1 MNLDPMNKV
10 RAVGMVIERTPSH
23 PVLFTTGY
31 TCRIAKHIAD
41 RDNHFYMTG
50 SMGLV
55 SSIGVGI
62 ALSGGR
68 STVVVDGDGSL
79 LMNPA
84 GLITAGSMPH
94 LPLLHIVMD
103 DARYAS
109 TGGQQTPGAAAD
121 FCGLA
126 RASGYHFAAEVERQA
141 EFSAVLARLLPVL
154 RGPSLLHC
162 VLSAEDPPVPPRV
175 EVDLARHA
183 RRFGGWI
190 RTEGSAQPNRTVTRG

>member
-10 RAVGMVIERTPSH
+10 QAVGTVIERTPSR

-62 ALSGGR
+62 ALSSGR

-94 LPLLHIVMD
+94 LPLLHVVMD

-109 TGGQQTPGAAAD
+109 TGGRDPWCGGGLLRSGASQRLPLRRR
-121 FCGLA
+121 G
-126 RASGYHFAAEVERQA
+126 RKASR
-141 EFSAVLARLLPVL
+141 VL
-154 RGPSLLHC
+154 RDPRPVAAGSQWA
-162 VLSAEDPPVPPRV
+162 VSSALRPFR
-175 EVDLARHA
+175 
-183 RRFGGWI
+183 
-190 RTEGSAQPNRTVTRG
+190 

>member
-1 MNLDPMNKV
+1 VNKV
-10 RAVGMVIERTPSH
+10 EAIGAVIELTPGQ

-31 TCRIAKHIAD
+31 ACRIAKHIAD

-62 ALSGGR
+62 ALSTGR

-84 GLITAGSMPH
+84 GLITAGSMPR

-103 DARYAS
+103 DASYAS
-109 TGGQQTPGAAAD
+109 TGGQDTPGAAAD
-121 FCGLA
+121 FRGLA
-126 RASGYHFAAEVERQA
+126 RASGYHFAANAQRPA
-141 EFSAVLARLLPVL
+141 ELSAILARLLSVPT
-154 RGPSLLHC
+154 GPALVHC

-175 EVDLARHA
+175 QVDLARHA
-183 RRFGGWI
+183 RRFGSWI